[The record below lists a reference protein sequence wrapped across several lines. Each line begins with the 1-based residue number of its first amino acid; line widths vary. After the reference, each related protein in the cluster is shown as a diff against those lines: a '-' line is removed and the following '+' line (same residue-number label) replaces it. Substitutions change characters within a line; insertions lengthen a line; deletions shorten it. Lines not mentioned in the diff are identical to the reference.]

1 MYAHVKRFAKAIAKK
16 LSLTILKA
24 SVMRVTRE
32 EIKNL
37 PADCERDREI
47 KAVALKMFD
56 AVYPKELKEAAEFKL
71 TIRYENSIMNL
82 TGDIPKSK
90 LAPSR
95 RSVAKYY

>member
-1 MYAHVKRFAKAIAKK
+1 
-16 LSLTILKA
+16 
-24 SVMRVTRE
+24 MRVTRE

-47 KAVALKMFD
+47 KTIALKMFD

-82 TGDIPKSK
+82 TGDIPKSR